1 MKVTDPKPKARRGRP
16 SRRPQILAAAERLIR
31 TRGLSNATTKAIA
44 AEAGCSEAALYVHFE
59 SRLQLLLAV
68 LQDSL
73 PDMLVPLRE
82 LEQSVGKADPLVNLE
97 SALTAIFAFHQRVTP
112 IVCAL
117 FAEPALLAGYR
128 KSLHDRNKGPH
139 GAIARLRK
147 YLAAEQKLGRIPQD
161 IDAEIAATTLMA
173 SSFFRSFVEQF
184 FDRPQ
189 SFAPFCRRLVK
200 KTIGLGK
207 KT

>member
-1 MKVTDPKPKARRGRP
+1 MEPRPQAKRGRP
-16 SRRPQILAAAERLIR
+16 SRRPQIVAAAERLIR
-31 TRGLSNATTKAIA
+31 ARGLSNATTRAIA

-59 SRLQLLLAV
+59 GRLQLLLAV
-68 LQDSL
+68 LEESL

-82 LEQSVGKADPLVNLE
+82 LEQSVGKATPAANLE
-97 SALTAIFAFHQRVTP
+97 KSLAAVFAFHRRVTP
-112 IVCAL
+112 MVCSL

-128 KSLHDRNKGPH
+128 KSLHHRGKGPH

-147 YLAAEQKLGRIPQD
+147 YIAAEQKLGRVARD
-161 IDAEIAATTLMA
+161 VDAEIVATTLMA

-189 SFAPFCRRLVK
+189 PFAPFCRRLVR
-200 KTIGLGK
+200 KTIGPIPK
-207 KT
+207 S